1 MMFKEMSLK
10 EELLLALEE
19 MGFVEATPIQ
29 EQAIPQLIQAS
40 VDVIGLAQTGTGK
53 TAAFGLPLLNNI
65 DPKKR
70 DVQALIICPTR
81 ELCVQI
87 TKELQRFSK
96 FQKGISV
103 IPVYGGSSM
112 TDQLHNLKRG
122 AQIVVGTPG
131 RLMDHIERGT
141 LQLGEVRTVV
151 LDEADEMLNMGFK
164 EDIDTI
170 LSKTPEDKCT
180 WLFSATMSKDIEQM
194 TKKYM
199 ENPLRVTVGSR
210 NSSSVTIEHQ
220 YCVVRY
226 EHAYAAL
233 RRFIDYYPD
242 LYGML
247 FCRTKKETAELA
259 EKLVKD
265 GYAVD
270 TIHGDLS
277 QSQRDAVMKKFRER
291 SIKLLIA
298 TDVAARGIDVSDIT
312 HVFHYNLPQDI
323 ENYTHRSGRTGR
335 AGKKGI
341 SIAIVNTRDARMIP
355 FIERQ
360 IGAKIAHVQVPSG
373 FEVCEKQLYHFI
385 RTVHEVEVQ
394 KDAIA
399 PYLSK
404 VQEEF
409 KDLTKEALLEKL
421 VSLEFNTFL
430 NTYAGAPDLNASH
443 NSREEKG
450 FGKKGSGALSD
461 RGGKFVQFKVNL
473 GKKHGVEVGQLIN
486 FVCRNGG
493 IRGHVLGRINIQQ
506 DESYIDIAPELASKV
521 VRKISGMEFRNTS
534 VEATLLEGTPD
545 AGAAPYRPYQKRS
558 AYRPPHKKKYR

>member
-1 MMFKEMSLK
+1 MFKDIQLK
-10 EELLLALEE
+10 ESLLRALEE
-19 MGFVEATPIQ
+19 MGFVEATEIQ
-29 EQAIPQLIQAS
+29 GQAIPQLIES
-40 VDVIGLAQTGTGK
+40 PVDFIGLAQTGTGK
-53 TAAFGLPLLNNI
+53 TAAFGLSLLNRI
-65 DPKKR
+65 DAESR
-70 DVQALIICPTR
+70 ETQALIICPTR

-87 TKELQRFSK
+87 TKELQRFAK
-96 FQKGISV
+96 YQKGVSI

-112 TDQLHNLKRG
+112 NDQLYNLKRG

-141 LQLGEVRTVV
+141 LQLGTVATVV
-151 LDEADEMLNMGFK
+151 LDEADEMLNMGFQ

-170 LSKTPEDKCT
+170 LAKTPDTKNI
-180 WLFSATMSKDIEQM
+180 WLFSATMSGVIEQM

-199 ENPLRVTVGSR
+199 EHPVRVTVGSK
-210 NSSSVTIEHQ
+210 NSSSATIEHQ

-226 EHAYAAL
+226 ENAYAAL
-233 RRFIDYYPD
+233 RRFIDYYPE

-259 EKLVKD
+259 EKLIKD

-335 AGKKGI
+335 AGKNGI
-341 SIAIVNTRDARMIP
+341 SIAIVNMRDARMIP

-360 IGAKIAHVQVPSG
+360 IGAKITYVQIPTG
-373 FEVCEKQLYHFI
+373 FAVCEKQLYHFI
-385 RTVHEVEVQ
+385 HTVHTVQ
-394 KDAIA
+394 IQKEAIA
-399 PYLSK
+399 PYLEK

-421 VSLEFNTFL
+421 ISLEFNTFL
-430 NTYAGAPDLNASH
+430 NVYAGAPDLNAPYFSK
-443 NSREEKG
+443 EQKG
-450 FGKKGSGALSD
+450 MGKNGGTQE
-461 RGGKFVQFKVNL
+461 RGGKYVQFKVNI
-473 GKKHGVEVGQLIN
+473 GRKHGVEVGQLIN
-486 FVCRNGG
+486 FICRNGG
-493 IRGHVLGRINIQQ
+493 IRGHVLGRINIEGA
-506 DESYIDIAPELASKV
+506 ESYIDIAPEHAAKV
-521 VRKISGMEFRNTS
+521 VRKITGMEFRDEQVVAKLIDS
-534 VEATLLEGTPD
+534 AD
-545 AGAAPYRPYQKRS
+545 ASFEREKPFRKRS
-558 AYRPPHKKKYR
+558 GFRYTKKKYR